1 MWRANSLWMDLN
13 FMNERSLR
21 RLYLMASM
29 IFRNFWEGFH
39 KHNINYFTC
48 IESQEIILQND
59 TIIKGNIW
67 DSSKGSLVN
76 CMFYLDKIYFDNF
89 FCFCAFWQIL
99 RYQDQFRWHIIL
111 LKKKEEIFICLLLLL
126 LWYNCLIINT
136 QININHYV

>member
-29 IFRNFWEGFH
+29 IFRNFWEGIH

-76 CMFYLDKIYFDNF
+76 FIFYLDNIYFDNF

-99 RYQDQFRWHIIL
+99 RYQDQFRCHIIL
-111 LKKKEEIFICLLLLL
+111 LKKKKRFSFAYC
-126 LWYNCLIINT
+126 YFYCDII
-136 QININHYV
+136 V